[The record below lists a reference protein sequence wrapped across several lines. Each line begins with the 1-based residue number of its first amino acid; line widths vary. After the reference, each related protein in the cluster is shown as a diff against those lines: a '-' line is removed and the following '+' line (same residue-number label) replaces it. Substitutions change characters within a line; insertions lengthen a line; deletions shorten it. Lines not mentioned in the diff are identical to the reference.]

1 MQLNMSSTKPVVTA
15 IVAALWLSGPASAQE
30 PLVEDLLRQL
40 REAEPGRSDRL
51 VQAIRNE
58 WAKSGSATIDL
69 LFRRGQEAMEA
80 GDFELAIEHFTAA
93 LDHDSGF
100 AAAYNGRANA
110 LYRLDY
116 LGPALADLQRA
127 LALNPHNFIAL
138 RGMAVILEEADRPD
152 EAIAAYRA
160 VLGLH
165 PNDENALQAI
175 ERIEATQIGEAI

>member
-1 MQLNMSSTKPVVTA
+1 MQWNMFSTKLVVTA
-15 IVAALWLSGPASAQE
+15 FVAAVGFSGPAGAQE
-30 PLVEDLLRQL
+30 PLVDDLLRQL

-51 VQAIRNE
+51 VEAIRNE

-93 LDHDSGF
+93 LDHDTDY

-116 LGPALADLQRA
+116 LGPALADLQRV
-127 LALNPHNFIAL
+127 LSLNPHNFIAL
-138 RGMAVILEEADRPD
+138 RGMAVILEEADRPA

-165 PNDENALQAI
+165 PNDENALEAI
-175 ERIEATQIGEAI
+175 ERIEATQLGEAI